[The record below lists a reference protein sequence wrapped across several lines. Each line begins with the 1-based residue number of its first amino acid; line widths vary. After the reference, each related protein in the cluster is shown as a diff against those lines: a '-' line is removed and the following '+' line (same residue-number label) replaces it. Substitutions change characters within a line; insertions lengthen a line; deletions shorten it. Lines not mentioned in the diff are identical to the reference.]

1 MRIIPAI
8 DLSEGKVVRLRQGDY
23 AQKTQYFE
31 DPLVAARQF
40 AAAGL
45 RYLHVVDLDGAKA
58 RRIVNLPVL
67 RRLVQETDLVIDFGG
82 GIASKADLEAALEAG
97 AAQVTVGSLAA
108 REPERFLAWL
118 EEFGPEQLILGA
130 DARAGKIAVAG
141 WQEATEWEVSEF
153 VHRMGAAGVRYVVCT
168 DIARDGMLAG
178 PALDLYR
185 QLLRENPE
193 LKLVAS
199 GGIRGAD
206 DLQELAA
213 AGLDGA
219 IVGRAIYE
227 SGLEVLDLKND

>member
-1 MRIIPAI
+1 
-8 DLSEGKVVRLRQGDY
+8 
-23 AQKTQYFE
+23 
-31 DPLVAARQF
+31 
-40 AAAGL
+40 
-45 RYLHVVDLDGAKA
+45 A

-118 EEFGPEQLILGA
+118 DEFGPERLILGA

-141 WQEATEWEVSEF
+141 WQEATEWEVGEF
-153 VHRMGAAGVRYVVCT
+153 VRRMCAAGVRYVVCT

-178 PALDLYR
+178 PATDLYR
-185 QLLRENPE
+185 QLLRDNPG

-199 GGIRGAD
+199 GGIRGAE
-206 DLQELAA
+206 DLRELAA